1 MIWAFAAIVLAVPL
15 TLFLIRPRFSSR
27 VEKDVQGI
35 KTEHLI
41 APLVTLAV
49 FLSAFVVAQATASF
63 QRATSEA
70 GNEGGAVDQFFETAG
85 LLPEGRGREIQAAT
99 VCYARAVGEQEW
111 VTMRSGETADDVGV
125 WTGQIREEL
134 PKVLDGPSPVVSQLL
149 ALDRLRSESRRLR
162 LTEAVPSIPALVLT
176 LMFLA
181 VLGVVI
187 ALTTFALP
195 AIRRRS
201 LGAITLTVAVLLGST
216 LFLVEELEEPYSGVI
231 VIAPDAID
239 RTAASGAED
248 FAAAHPGVELPCDET
263 GAPVGS

>member
-1 MIWAFAAIVLAVPL
+1 MIWAFAVIVLAVPVA
-15 TLFLIRPRFSSR
+15 LFLIRPRVAGR
-27 VEKDVQGI
+27 VEADVQGI
-35 KTEHLI
+35 KTEHVI

-63 QRATSEA
+63 QRANSEA

-85 LLPEGRGREIQAAT
+85 LLPDGSGREIQAAT

-111 VTMRSGETADDVGV
+111 VAMETGGTADDVGV
-125 WTGQIREEL
+125 WTDQIRTEL
-134 PKVLDGPSPVVSQLL
+134 PKVLEGPSPVVSQLL

-176 LMFLA
+176 LMFVA
-181 VLGVVI
+181 VLGVVV

-216 LFLVEELEEPYSGVI
+216 LFLVEELEEPYTGVI
-231 VIAPDAID
+231 HIQPDAID
-239 RTAASGAED
+239 RTASSGAED
-248 FAAAHPGVELPCDET
+248 FAAQHPGVDLPCDET
-263 GAPVGS
+263 GAPIGG